1 MRAGV
6 DPRARMFPNAGKQH
20 FPNVSQLRALM
31 LRAVAISAADQPCC
45 ERQMTRYSERDGMTL
60 PAEVMM

>member
-1 MRAGV
+1 
-6 DPRARMFPNAGKQH
+6 MFPNAGKQH